1 MNELAAQ
8 AILTPSRLT
17 RVIERWPAAA
27 RSNVATDG
35 GPNPSLRQR
44 SGTGR

>member
-1 MNELAAQ
+1 MNELFAAQ

-27 RSNVATDG
+27 WLATYG
-35 GPNPSLRQR
+35 GPDPSLR
-44 SGTGR
+44 